1 MKFFWKGPGLIPTSF
16 RAKMRT
22 GCQKRGQQL
31 IKFCSKRLSGGEE
44 FFEHGFVG
52 VRADDG
58 DGEA

>member
-1 MKFFWKGPGLIPTSF
+1 MGDRSSMTLSELPQVQLLSTEKG
-16 RAKMRT
+16 
-22 GCQKRGQQL
+22 GQQL
-31 IKFCSKRLSGGEE
+31 IKFCSKHLSGSEE